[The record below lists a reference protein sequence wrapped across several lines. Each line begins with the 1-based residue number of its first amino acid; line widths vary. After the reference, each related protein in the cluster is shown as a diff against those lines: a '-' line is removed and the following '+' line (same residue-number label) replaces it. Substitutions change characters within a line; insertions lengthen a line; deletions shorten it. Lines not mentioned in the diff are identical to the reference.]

1 MLDSTNFL
9 VAGDLPPDM
18 GIRREVAGTLRGM
31 LLAWDPVKQ
40 EARWSVEHPGPWN
53 GGLLATGGGLVFQG
67 TTGSEFNAYNASN
80 GEKLWSFPAQTGVVA
95 PPVTYTIEG
104 EQYVAVL
111 AGWGGA
117 YAITVDGDLLN
128 RKAPVRN
135 ISRLLVFKLG
145 ANGTLPP
152 EPELAALPLDPPPS
166 RASAETIALGGEKYA
181 RYCAVCHAPAA
192 VGSTV
197 LPDLRRS
204 GTLSNAAS
212 WQAVVRDGILA
223 DQGMVSFAESLSEQ
237 EADAI
242 RAYVIH
248 RANEDKAGGL
258 N

>member
-1 MLDSTNFL
+1 M
-9 VAGDLPPDM
+9 VRVDLPPTD
-18 GIRREVAGTLRGM
+18 L
-31 LLAWDPVKQ
+31 P
-40 EARWSVEHPGPWN
+40 P
-53 GGLLATGGGLVFQG
+53 
-67 TTGSEFNAYNASN
+67 
-80 GEKLWSFPAQTGVVA
+80 PA
-95 PPVTYTIEG
+95 
-104 EQYVAVL
+104 
-111 AGWGGA
+111 
-117 YAITVDGDLLN
+117 DLLE
-128 RKAPVRN
+128 RRRAR
-135 ISRLLVFKLG
+135 SGFE
-145 ANGTLPP
+145 ATL

-212 WQAVVRDGILA
+212 WQAVVREGILA
-223 DQGMVSFAESLSEQ
+223 EQGMVSFAESLSEQ